1 MNCNEQEN
9 CLPSM
14 YNVILIKITI
24 KIKEAVKTQS

>member
-1 MNCNEQEN
+1 MNIVRK
-9 CLPSM
+9 LFAK